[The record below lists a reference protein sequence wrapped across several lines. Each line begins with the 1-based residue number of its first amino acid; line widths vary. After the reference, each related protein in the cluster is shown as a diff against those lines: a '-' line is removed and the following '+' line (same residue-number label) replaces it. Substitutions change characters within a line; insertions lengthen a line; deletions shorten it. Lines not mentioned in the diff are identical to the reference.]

1 MSYSML
7 YQSPVGNLEIITDGE
22 VVTQLEYLYQYTHLR
37 FPTNHELYIFKKVK
51 RWLDDY
57 FLGNNPE
64 LIFLYNLMVHLFNK
78 KYGLILIRFHMESL
92 LLTERLPNI
101 SVNY

>member
-37 FPTNHELYIFKKVK
+37 FPTNHDLY
-51 RWLDDY
+51 
-57 FLGNNPE
+57 
-64 LIFLYNLMVHLFNK
+64 
-78 KYGLILIRFHMESL
+78 ILIRFHMESL

>member
-22 VVTQLEYLYQYTHLR
+22 VVMQLEYLYQYTHLR

-51 RWLDDY
+51 RWLDD
-57 FLGNNPE
+57 
-64 LIFLYNLMVHLFNK
+64 
-78 KYGLILIRFHMESL
+78 
-92 LLTERLPNI
+92 
-101 SVNY
+101 